1 MPSILGLPTTKE
13 FDDQSAYFY
22 NHRRQILHTFPRG
35 GASLTGLLSM
45 LATEPTN
52 SFQTIW
58 HEKRFKYPQT
68 KTRGTNPITSDAPST
83 GDANDGTN
91 MSAGSKAVTVAHYIK
106 VDTTKDL
113 RPGQV
118 IQIEGSGGEMLQF
131 RITGVTRGV
140 TAGSEN
146 GYVTAYPVRAY
157 TAAATDDHVAGSSGA
172 DAVVRVISTA
182 MGEGAPG
189 DGMTPAQTKIP
200 INVLNQTQIFRT
212 PFSFPGSVLQQPQ
225 KFDKSGPYKE
235 RAKDASLEHFTNVEH
250 ALIFGQRSRVIRP
263 SLDGSGDEEV
273 VTTHSGILEFLK
285 LWDAGST
292 GLTIDGNTYA
302 PYSHK
307 GNTTSDDDDQKRI
320 IENVNGEVS
329 IGKFEGWA
337 ERVMRYHHSKS
348 DEKLVLTGGGA
359 IRTLNKLVRDNGT
372 YSIESKEMYGLSINT
387 LKTPFG
393 DFHFLTHPLFNDD
406 AVLRHWMLFLD
417 IHSLKL
423 RPLVNRDHKLLKNR
437 QANNADKRTDEF
449 LGEHTLELHSPERFM
464 LVKNVTTAVA
474 D

>member
-13 FDDQSAYFY
+13 FDDQSAYFH

-35 GASLTGLLSM
+35 GASLTGLLAM
-45 LATEPTN
+45 LATEATN
-52 SFQTIW
+52 SFKSVW
-58 HEKRFKYPQT
+58 YEKRFKYPQT
-68 KTRGTNPITSDAPST
+68 LTRGTNPVTSDAPST
-83 GDANDGTN
+83 GDADDGTN
-91 MSAGSKAVTVAHYIK
+91 MSTGSKAVTVAHYIK

-113 RPGQV
+113 RTGQV
-118 IQIEGSGGEMLQF
+118 IQIEGSGGNMIQF
-131 RITGVTRGV
+131 RITAVTRGSSS
-140 TAGSEN
+140 ASLN
-146 GYVTAYPVRAY
+146 GYVTAYPIRAY
-157 TAAATDDHVAGSSGA
+157 TAAAADDHATATSGA

-189 DGMTPAQTKIP
+189 DGMTSAQTKIP
-200 INVLNQTQIFRT
+200 INVENVTQIFRT

-235 RAKDASLEHFTNVEH
+235 RAKDASLEHFTNVEQ
-250 ALIFGQRSRVIRP
+250 ALLFGQRSRVVRP
-263 SLDGSGDEEV
+263 SLDGSGDEEI

-292 GLTIDGNTYA
+292 GLTIDGSTYA
-302 PYSHK
+302 PYNHK
-307 GNTTSDDDDQKRI
+307 GQSTSDDDDNKRI
-320 IENVNGEVS
+320 IENADGTMS
-329 IGKFEGWA
+329 IGKFEQYA
-337 ERVMRYHHSKS
+337 ERVQRYHHSKS

-372 YSIESKEMYGLSINT
+372 YAIEGTEMYGLSINT

-393 DFHFLTHPLFNDD
+393 NFHFLTHPLFNDD
-406 AVLRHWMLFLD
+406 AVLRNWMLFLD

-464 LVKNVTTAVA
+464 LIKNVTTAVA